1 MSLTNNWERRHLGGG
16 TNWESRHLGGTANW
30 ESRHLGGAANW
41 ERRHLGGAVNWES
54 RHLGG
59 SRIRF
64 HLLIRSPG
72 LMFHGA
78 AQGRSCQHGFTAAA
92 PASRTNRRHV
102 SSADAEEFFNEIG
115 MNMTTAITCFFKK
128 CLAVGEIPFKLVRQT
143 AIKTGRET
151 CFCRFHAQ
159 MRLWCGLNLKH
170 ALQHG
175 HDLERSIL
183 VAVNFNRFIF
193 AVKRQERDLLMVP

>member
-1 MSLTNNWERRHLGGG
+1 MPLTQEGKWIFWEVSLTNNWERRHLGG
-16 TNWESRHLGGTANW
+16 A
-30 ESRHLGGAANW
+30 
-41 ERRHLGGAVNWES
+41 NWES

-64 HLLIRSPG
+64 HLPIQSLGR
-72 LMFHGA
+72 MFHGV
-78 AQGRSCQHGFTAAA
+78 AQGRSCQHGF
-92 PASRTNRRHV
+92 PADASASHTNRRRV
-102 SSADAEEFFNEIG
+102 SSTDAEEFFDEIG
-115 MNMTTAITCFFKK
+115 MNMTTAMTCFFKK
-128 CLAVGEIPFKLVRQT
+128 CLALGEIPFKLVRQT

-183 VAVNFNRFIF
+183 VAGNFNRFIF